1 MAKLSE
7 HMANSVVEQ
16 KQALVFEIQVEI
28 NALFWSYVEIHQVH
42 ICSVFWSLEVNNFS
56 PS

>member
-7 HMANSVVEQ
+7 HMFNSVAPQ
-16 KQALVFEIQVEI
+16 KPALVFEIQVQI

-42 ICSVFWSLEVNNFS
+42 ICS
-56 PS
+56 